1 MRLPRTLLA
10 SLTLACA
17 VAMPAQAQDQAAPV
31 APVTQTPQARFK
43 VSVTAD
49 EQIVAG
55 VYDFMMLVA
64 ARNESRRRL
73 QVAAPAPE
81 LELVFLVE
89 RHAQMPPYR
98 RDIGTVFLRLDQEA
112 GTATIE
118 YCLANCDAKSPRLAH
133 YATSTTKFVRALEQA
148 TRKLARYRAR

>member
-1 MRLPRTLLA
+1 MHLPRTLLA
-10 SLTLACA
+10 ALTLAFA
-17 VAMPAQAQDQAAPV
+17 VVAPAQAQDQAVPV

-49 EQIVAG
+49 EQIVAA

-64 ARNESRRRL
+64 ARNEARGRL
-73 QVAAPAPE
+73 QVASPAPE
-81 LELVFLVE
+81 LELVLLVE
-89 RHAQMPPYR
+89 RHVQMPRYH
-98 RDIGTVFLRLDQEA
+98 RDIGTTSLRLDQET

-118 YCLANCDAKSPRLAH
+118 YCLANCDAVTPRLAR
-133 YATSTTKFVRALEQA
+133 YVTSIAKFIQALEQA

>member
-1 MRLPRTLLA
+1 MHLMPGLLVTATLVLSA
-10 SLTLACA
+10 APGA
-17 VAMPAQAQDQAAPV
+17 FAQAPAAPGL
-31 APVTQTPQARFK
+31 QSPQARFK

-49 EQIVAG
+49 EQIVAA

-64 ARNESRRRL
+64 ARNEARTRL
-73 QVAAPAPE
+73 MTASPAPE
-81 LELVFLVE
+81 LELVLLVE
-89 RHAQMPPYR
+89 RHVQMPAYR

-118 YCLANCDAKSPRLAH
+118 YCLAKCDSGTPRLAH
-133 YATSTTKFVRALEQA
+133 YVTSTATFVQALEQS